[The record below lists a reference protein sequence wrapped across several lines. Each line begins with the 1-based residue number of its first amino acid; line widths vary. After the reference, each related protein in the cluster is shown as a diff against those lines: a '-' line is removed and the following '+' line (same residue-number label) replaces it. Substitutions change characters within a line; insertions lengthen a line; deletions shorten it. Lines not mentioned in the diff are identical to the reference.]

1 MKRKYSYV
9 ALIFP
14 RLEVETAN
22 TVIYRPS
29 ADTVLTRS
37 YELVDS
43 ELEDGV
49 VSHTG
54 FHLTKAGGCGL
65 GRQTFSLHNIR
76 STVDMEGRSLGSSC
90 THNNPTCMHFI
101 TSDRLHESLSVSS
114 IISCCLSSFHNRQ
127 A

>member
-1 MKRKYSYV
+1 MKWKSSYLD
-9 ALIFP
+9 LIFP
-14 RLEVETAN
+14 RLGVETKN

-49 VSHTG
+49 SDTG
-54 FHLTKAGGCGL
+54 FHLTKAGGFGL

-90 THNNPTCMHFI
+90 THNNPTCMHFS